1 MIIIST
7 QIEPERARTMFRYF
21 FERLNAVL
29 AVLAN
34 TAIFSQSVKKVLPQ
48 RAIFNLKIYR
58 NAFCPGPLYRSL

>member
-34 TAIFSQSVKKVLPQ
+34 TAIFS
-48 RAIFNLKIYR
+48 
-58 NAFCPGPLYRSL
+58 